1 MTRRVSPVK
10 KAPRLLPAILVGA
23 IIAIVF
29 TMLMIRLQVT
39 EEGYRLS
46 QLQSAIEQQHEQ
58 NRRLR
63 LQVAELGSHQRLRA
77 LAARYHLGAP
87 QRGQVVMA
95 P

>member
-10 KAPRLLPAILVGA
+10 KAPRLLPSLLVGA
-23 IIAIVF
+23 IILIVF
-29 TMLMIRLQVT
+29 AMLMIRLQVT

-77 LAARYHLGAP
+77 LAARYHLSAP

>member
-1 MTRRVSPVK
+1 MSRRVSPVK
-10 KAPRLLPAILVGA
+10 KASWLLPSILAGA
-23 IIAIVF
+23 IVLIAF
-29 TMLMIRLQVT
+29 AMLMIRLQVT

-46 QLQSAIEQQHEQ
+46 QLQSAIEQQHEL

-77 LAARYHLGAP
+77 LATRYHLSAP

>member
-1 MTRRVSPVK
+1 MSRRVSPVK
-10 KAPRLLPAILVGA
+10 KPLRLVPTLLVAAIVV
-23 IIAIVF
+23 IVF
-29 TMLMIRLQVT
+29 TMLMIRLDVT

-46 QLQSAIEQQHEQ
+46 QLQSAIEQQQGQ

-63 LQVAELGSHQRLRA
+63 LQVAELGSHRRLRA
-77 LAARYHLGAP
+77 LAAKYHLAAP

>member
-1 MTRRVSPVK
+1 MSRRVSPVK
-10 KAPRLLPAILVGA
+10 KPLRLLPTLLVAAIVV
-23 IIAIVF
+23 IVF
-29 TMLMIRLQVT
+29 TMLMIRLDVT

-46 QLQSAIEQQHEQ
+46 QLQNAIEQQQGQ

-63 LQVAELGSHQRLRA
+63 LQVAELGSHQRLRE